1 MVTKNPPFLKEWD
14 YDKNIGLEPSSLMIR
29 SNKSV
34 WWKCELGHSWKTAIA
49 HRAEGTRCPHCYK
62 EYGTS
67 FAEQAICYYLQKCYA
82 IENRAKIQN
91 LEIDNYGF
99 SEEWKQK

>member
-1 MVTKNPPFLKEWD
+1 MRISHRTNGHSCPYCIDQKRIDLVALNPDFLKEWD
-14 YDKNIGLEPSSLMIR
+14 YEKNVGLDPKNYKLH

-34 WWKCELGHSWKTAIA
+34 WWRCELGHRWKTTIA

-67 FAEQAICYYLQKCYA
+67 LRSRQYY
-82 IENRAKIQN
+82 I
-91 LEIDNYGF
+91 F
-99 SEEWKQK
+99 